1 MEVQKMVGNYRK
13 RIIEMIE
20 EIENLEFLEKIYY
33 FIKVFLEE

>member
-1 MEVQKMVGNYRK
+1 MVGNYRK

-33 FIKVFLEE
+33 FIIRNI

>member
-1 MEVQKMVGNYRK
+1 MVGNYRK